1 MKTTNTQSAKSSLRD
16 ANKETKTLSGAI
28 KIARLFWSKGYKR
41 AFSEFGLT
49 FDDMK
54 LPVIVDMLQKDEE
67 GNIYV
72 TRKVAMKNKEGE
84 YIYKMNGEK
93 MYEMQDKVVK
103 AWTVNTLFLCLEQSQ
118 TKKNNE

>member
-1 MKTTNTQSAKSSLRD
+1 MKTQEISAKKALRD

-41 AFSEFGLT
+41 AFAEFGLT

-103 AWTVNTLFLCLEQSQ
+103 TWTVNTLFLCLEQST
-118 TKKNNE
+118 TKK